1 MKKLN
6 LEKPFLNFDELEKNY
21 QINKNFINPKFTN
34 IIVIGVGGSSQGSK
48 AISSFLNEERIVYFD
63 HLSSPLIMNTLENF
77 DLKSTA
83 FLFISKSGKTSEV
96 LTIFDFLCEYCDS
109 KLSIRDNFF
118 VITDKNESSLE
129 DLAKH
134 KNISILHSDSE
145 IGGRF
150 SIFGLNSLIPSFYFE
165 TNRVHKFFEGAR
177 STLTHIDKL
186 VVKAERMHELVSS
199 GKVINLNLVYG
210 NHLTEIVNWK
220 KQLFAESLGKNGNGF
235 MPITV
240 EMPKEQHSLL
250 QLMMDGPQNIFY
262 DLFSSNPSKPNLINI
277 TLQNHKTA
285 THEALLSKKFE
296 VEETIIDEEDLLQ
309 LGQFFVEQMIIVM
322 QMANINDID
331 PFSQNEVEIQKNFL
345 N

>member
-1 MKKLN
+1 MHT
-6 LEKPFLNFDELEKNY
+6 LEKNY
-21 QINKNFINPKFTN
+21 QINKNFIKPNFTN

-63 HLSSPLIMNTLENF
+63 HLSSPLIMNALENF

-134 KNISILHSDSE
+134 KNISILHCDSE

-165 TNRVHKFFEGAR
+165 TNR
-177 STLTHIDKL
+177 
-186 VVKAERMHELVSS
+186 
-199 GKVINLNLVYG
+199 
-210 NHLTEIVNWK
+210 EI
-220 KQLFAESLGKNGNGF
+220 
-235 MPITV
+235 
-240 EMPKEQHSLL
+240 
-250 QLMMDGPQNIFY
+250 
-262 DLFSSNPSKPNLINI
+262 
-277 TLQNHKTA
+277 
-285 THEALLSKKFE
+285 
-296 VEETIIDEEDLLQ
+296 
-309 LGQFFVEQMIIVM
+309 FV
-322 QMANINDID
+322 
-331 PFSQNEVEIQKNFL
+331 L
-345 N
+345 